1 MGGVPQPT
9 NTHEPTFG
17 DNCRPCCNGLMTQQN
32 KLRGVAYYRV
42 STTRQGVSG
51 LGLEAQRHAVAQFVA
66 SQQGELL
73 AEFTEVQSGKRN
85 DRQALNDALEF
96 CRKNRAT
103 LLLAKLD
110 RLSRKVHFISG
121 LMESKVDFL
130 SIEHPTRDRFWL
142 HLQAAFAEEEG
153 RRISLRTKA
162 ALCAARSRGVVLG
175 ASAKVL
181 AKRHQT
187 EAVERAEGY
196 RETVEDLR
204 NSGARTVKSITEALN
219 SLEVPSPGG
228 GRWHHRSTWKLLR
241 RLDGKAV

>member
-1 MGGVPQPT
+1 VTDQTKLLGVS
-9 NTHEPTFG
+9 
-17 DNCRPCCNGLMTQQN
+17 
-32 KLRGVAYYRV
+32 YIRV

-51 LGLEAQRHAVAQFVA
+51 LGLEAQRQAVAQFVA

-85 DRQALNDALEF
+85 DRQALNEALEF

-153 RRISLRTKA
+153 RRISQRTKA
-162 ALCAARSRGVVLG
+162 ALFAARDRGVVLG

-181 AKRHQT
+181 AKRHQA
-187 EAVERAEGY
+187 EAAERAEAY
-196 RETVEDLR
+196 RERVEAVR
-204 NSGARTVKSITEALN
+204 RAGAKTVKAITESLN
-219 SLEVPSPGG
+219 SQGVPSPGG

-241 RLDGKAV
+241 RLEGKTV

>member
-1 MGGVPQPT
+1 MTDQTKLLGVS
-9 NTHEPTFG
+9 
-17 DNCRPCCNGLMTQQN
+17 
-32 KLRGVAYYRV
+32 YIRV

-51 LGLEAQRHAVAQFVA
+51 LGLEAQRQAVAQFVA
-66 SQQGELL
+66 SHQGELL
-73 AEFTEVQSGKRN
+73 AEFTEIQSGKRN

-162 ALCAARSRGVVLG
+162 ALSAARARGIVLG
-175 ASAKVL
+175 ASAKAL
-181 AKRHQT
+181 AKRHQA
-187 EAVERAEGY
+187 EAAERAEDY
-196 RETVEDLR
+196 RETVDDLR
-204 NSGARTVKSITEALN
+204 AGGLKTVKAITEALN
-219 SLEVPSPGG
+219 FRGVASPGG

-241 RLDGKAV
+241 RLNGQQV

>member
-1 MGGVPQPT
+1 VTDQT
-9 NTHEPTFG
+9 
-17 DNCRPCCNGLMTQQN
+17 
-32 KLRGVAYYRV
+32 KLLGVAYYRV

-51 LGLEAQRHAVAQFVA
+51 LGLESQRQAVVQFVA

-110 RLSRKVHFISG
+110 RISRKVHFISG

-162 ALCAARSRGVVLG
+162 ALSAARSRGVVLG
-175 ASAKVL
+175 ASAKAL
-181 AKRHQT
+181 AKRHQA
-187 EAVERAEGY
+187 EAAKRAEGY
-196 RETVEDLR
+196 RDFVEGLR
-204 NSGARTVKSITEALN
+204 AGGARTVKAITEAMNAHGIL
-219 SLEVPSPGG
+219 SPGG
-228 GRWHHRSTWKLLR
+228 GQWHHRSTWKLLR

>member
-1 MGGVPQPT
+1 VS
-9 NTHEPTFG
+9 
-17 DNCRPCCNGLMTQQN
+17 DQN
-32 KLRGVAYYRV
+32 HLRGVAYYRV

-51 LGLEAQRHAVAQFVA
+51 LGLEAQRQAVAQFVA

-162 ALCAARSRGVVLG
+162 ALSAARSRGVVLG

-181 AKRHQT
+181 AKRHQE
-187 EAVERAEGY
+187 EAAERAEGY
-196 RETVEDLR
+196 REVVDALR
-204 NSGARTVKSITEALN
+204 AGGVKTVKAITEELN
-219 SLEVPSPGG
+219 ARGVPSPAG

-241 RLDGKAV
+241 RLEGKAV

>member
-1 MGGVPQPT
+1 
-9 NTHEPTFG
+9 
-17 DNCRPCCNGLMTQQN
+17 MTDQT
-32 KLRGVAYYRV
+32 KLLGVAYYRV

-51 LGLEAQRHAVAQFVA
+51 LGLEAQRQAVAQFVA

-73 AEFTEVQSGKRN
+73 AEFTEIQSGKRN

-162 ALCAARSRGVVLG
+162 ALSAARARGVVLG

-181 AKRHQT
+181 AKRHQE
-187 EAVERAEGY
+187 EAAKRAEDY
-196 RETVEDLR
+196 REIVGTLR
-204 NSGARTVKSITEALN
+204 DGGAKTVKAITETLN
-219 SLEVPSPGG
+219 ARGVPSPGG

-241 RLDGKAV
+241 RLNGHQV

>member
-1 MGGVPQPT
+1 MRNCGPCWNGTVTDQAKLLGVS
-9 NTHEPTFG
+9 
-17 DNCRPCCNGLMTQQN
+17 
-32 KLRGVAYYRV
+32 YIRV

-51 LGLEAQRHAVAQFVA
+51 LGLEAQRRAVAQFVA
-66 SQQGELL
+66 SQKGELL

-162 ALCAARSRGVVLG
+162 ALNAAKSRGVELG
-175 ASAKVL
+175 KTGKIL
-181 AKRHQT
+181 AKRHHA
-187 EAVERAEGY
+187 EAMEKAKDYASVVEE
-196 RETVEDLR
+196 LR
-204 NSGARTVKSITEALN
+204 RSGIKTVKATMEALN
-219 SLEVPSPGG
+219 ERNVPSPGG
-228 GRWHHRSTWKLLR
+228 AKWHLRSTWKLLK
-241 RLDGKAV
+241 RLRAQSGEEP